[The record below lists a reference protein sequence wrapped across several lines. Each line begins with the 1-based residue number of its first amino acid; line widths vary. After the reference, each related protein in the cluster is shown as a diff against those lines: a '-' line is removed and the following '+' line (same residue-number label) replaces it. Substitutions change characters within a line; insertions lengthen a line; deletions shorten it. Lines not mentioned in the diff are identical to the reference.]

1 MTELM
6 IPKNLSIPAHI
17 QARMSQ
23 PGAMSAVSAAVSAG
37 LSSGASVPR
46 ISIKASRFRIIEDGT
61 ELVLPDLSLDM
72 VIVGANPGLS
82 KTWYAKD
89 WDQNAEPEAPDC
101 YSMDGKRPALAST
114 SPQSSLCASCPHNAW
129 GSKTTANGQQV
140 KACSDLKRLAVVAA
154 DDPSGTIYL
163 LNVTPAALKSLSQYH
178 KELTAR
184 SIPLE
189 VVRTKVSFDTTASFP
204 KLAFGFGGWLSA
216 EDQAIIDELF
226 DSDAVKKIT
235 GVDEVV
241 TEEQAEAA
249 ATPAPAAKP
258 ASIKAAPKTFA
269 QEVAEEPEEAPAP
282 AKRGFGAK
290 AAPAEAPAEEA
301 PAKRG
306 FGAKAAPAKA
316 AKPATKEPMEVP
328 AATGSLVDE
337 ISAMLEG
344 MDDDDAS

>member
-6 IPKNLSIPAHI
+6 IPKNLNIPAHI
-17 QARMSQ
+17 AARMSQ
-23 PGAMSAVSAAVSAG
+23 PGAMSAVSAAVAAG

-46 ISIKASRFRIIEDGT
+46 ISIKGSRFRIIEDGT

-72 VIVGANPGLS
+72 VIVGANPGVS
-82 KTWYAKD
+82 KTWYAKE
-89 WDQNAEPEAPDC
+89 WDATVEPEAPDC

-114 SPQSSLCASCPHNAW
+114 SPQAALCSTCPHNAW
-129 GSKTTANGQQV
+129 GSKVAPNGQQI

-154 DDPSGTIYL
+154 DDPGGTVYL

-204 KLAFGFGGWLSA
+204 KLAFGFGGWLSP
-216 EDQAIIDELF
+216 EEQDIIDELF
-226 DSDAVKKIT
+226 NSEAVKKVT
-235 GVDEVV
+235 GIDEVV
-241 TEEQAEAA
+241 TDEQAEAA
-249 ATPAPAAKP
+249 ATPKPVAKP
-258 ASIKAAPKTFA
+258 APVKTFA

-290 AAPAEAPAEEA
+290 AAVVEAPAEEA

-306 FGAKAAPAKA
+306 FGNKPAATKPA
-316 AKPATKEPMEVP
+316 ATKEPV
-328 AATGSLVDE
+328 AAKTADVGLMDE
-337 ISAMLEG
+337 IAAMLEG
-344 MDDDDAS
+344 MDADDAG